1 MAIGVEMLKEVEEG
15 GAVKEESGGVCGGGG
30 GNGVHEFKKVMV
42 AVRAKRSGGGEKVDA
57 EVTFMTPV
65 GLPFICWG
73 GRHCWCTFV
82 VALISVT

>member
-15 GAVKEESGGVCGGGG
+15 GAVKEESGGVSGGRG

-42 AVRAKRSGGGEKVDA
+42 AVRTKRSGGGEKVDA

-65 GLPFICWG
+65 GWSLEDGKETRRLG
-73 GRHCWCTFV
+73 GVYLCDIV
-82 VALISVT
+82 M